1 MGRNQALAPEDLVP
15 YSSVGKMT
23 KTILVV
29 DDEPKIV
36 KVLKGYLEHAGYR
49 VVTAADGQMAL
60 TTFRHE
66 KPDLVVL
73 DLLLPGIDGLDVCR
87 TLRRESNV
95 PVIMLTARTEEAD
108 KLIGLELGADDYV
121 TKPFSPREMVARV
134 RTVLRRT
141 ELQPTSSEMVR
152 AGDITLDLGAH
163 LATVAGEAVNLTPM
177 EFNML
182 AALARAPGRALTR
195 LQLLEL
201 SQESA
206 NEGYERTVDVH
217 IRNLRNKIEPD
228 PRQPR
233 YILTVF
239 GIGYKLQER
248 GHAA

>member
-1 MGRNQALAPEDLVP
+1 
-15 YSSVGKMT
+15 MT

-36 KVLKGYLEHAGYR
+36 KVLKGYLEQASFR
-49 VVTAADGQMAL
+49 VVTATDGQMAL

-73 DLLLPGIDGLDVCR
+73 DLALPGIDGLDVCR

-134 RTVLRRT
+134 RAVLRRT
-141 ELQPTSSEMVR
+141 EAQPEVQEVLR
-152 AGDITLDLGAH
+152 AGDIWMDLGSH
-163 LATVAGEAVNLTPM
+163 QATVAGKPVSLTPM
-177 EFNML
+177 EFSML
-182 AALARAPGRALTR
+182 AALVRAPSRALTR

-206 NEGYERTVDVH
+206 YEGYERTVDVH

-228 PRQPR
+228 PKRPR
-233 YILTVF
+233 YIVTVF
-239 GIGYKLQER
+239 GIGYKLQEP
-248 GHAA
+248 GHAT

>member
-1 MGRNQALAPEDLVP
+1 MA
-15 YSSVGKMT
+15 

-36 KVLKGYLEHAGYR
+36 KVLKGYLEQASYR

-66 KPDLVVL
+66 RPDLVVL
-73 DLLLPGIDGLDVCR
+73 DLSLPGIDGLDVCR

-134 RTVLRRT
+134 RAILRRADI
-141 ELQPTSSEMVR
+141 QPIGSEVVR
-152 AGDITLDLGAH
+152 AGDIMLDLGSHQAM
-163 LATVAGEAVNLTPM
+163 VAGRPVRLTRM
-177 EFNML
+177 EFSML

-206 NEGYERTVDVH
+206 YEGYERTVDVH

-228 PRQPR
+228 PKQPR
-233 YILTVF
+233 YIVTVF
-239 GIGYKLQER
+239 GIGYALQEPD
-248 GHAA
+248 HAA

>member
-1 MGRNQALAPEDLVP
+1 MA
-15 YSSVGKMT
+15 

-36 KVLKGYLEHAGYR
+36 KVLKGYLEQAGFR
-49 VVTAADGQMAL
+49 VVTAGDGQMAL

-73 DLLLPGIDGLDVCR
+73 DLTLPGIDGLDVCR

-95 PVIMLTARTEEAD
+95 PVIMLTARAEEAD

-134 RTVLRRT
+134 RAVLRRT
-141 ELQPTSSEMVR
+141 EIQPGSQEVLR
-152 AGDITLDLGAH
+152 AGDITLDLGSH
-163 LATVAGEAVNLTPM
+163 QATVAGKPVNLTPM
-177 EFNML
+177 EFNLL
-182 AALARAPGRALTR
+182 AALARTPGRALTR

-206 NEGYERTVDVH
+206 YDGYERTVDVH
-217 IRNLRNKIEPD
+217 IRNLRSKIEPD
-228 PRQPR
+228 PKEPR

-239 GIGYKLQER
+239 GIGYKLQEP

>member
-1 MGRNQALAPEDLVP
+1 MA
-15 YSSVGKMT
+15 

-36 KVLKGYLEHAGYR
+36 KVLKGYLEQAGFR
-49 VVTAADGQMAL
+49 VVTAGDGQMAL

-95 PVIMLTARTEEAD
+95 PVIMLTARAEEAD

-121 TKPFSPREMVARV
+121 TKPFSPREVVARV

-141 ELQPTSSEMVR
+141 EGQPASSELVR
-152 AGDITLDLGAH
+152 AGDITLDLGSHEAM
-163 LATVAGEAVNLTPM
+163 VAGKPVNLTRM

-206 NEGYERTVDVH
+206 YEGYERTVDVH
-217 IRNLRNKIEPD
+217 IRRLRNKIEPD
-228 PRQPR
+228 PKQPR

-239 GIGYKLQER
+239 GIGYKLQEPA
-248 GHAA
+248 HAA